1 LTRLPPQRTPGLGVI
16 WDEVEH
22 GSYAADLGLWE
33 ELATHGSAVLDVGC
47 GSGRVALHLARAGHD
62 VWALDHDPELVAALT
77 ARAADEG
84 LAVRSVV
91 GDARELSLKASF
103 GLIVAPMQL
112 VQLLGGKAGRMG
124 FLRAAAAHL
133 RPGGVIAAALV
144 QADATPEA
152 NPAAPPTP
160 DVTERDGWVYSSQPV
175 AVWVE
180 RSSLVIERLRQTV
193 SPDGELDD
201 EPHTTRLDLVS
212 PDRLENE
219 ARAVGLA
226 PLGRRWV
233 PPTPDHI
240 GSTVVLATRGD
251 HGLSRPPE
259 AAR

>member
-1 LTRLPPQRTPGLGVI
+1 LTRLPPQKTPGLGVI

-33 ELATHGSAVLDVGC
+33 ELAKHGSAVLDVGC

-62 VWALDHDPELVAALT
+62 VWALDHDPELVAAVD
-77 ARAADEG
+77 ARAAEER

-91 GDARELSLKASF
+91 GDARELSLEAVF

-112 VQLLGGKAGRMG
+112 VQLLGGEAGRRG
-124 FLRAAAAHL
+124 FLRRAAAHL
-133 RPGGVIAAALV
+133 RPDGVIAAALV
-144 QADATPEA
+144 QADETPEA

-160 DVTERDGWVYSSQPV
+160 DVRERDGWLFSSQPV

-180 RSSLVIERLRQTV
+180 GSSLVIERLRQTV
-193 SPDGELDD
+193 SPAGKLDD

-212 PDRLENE
+212 PDRLESE

-226 PLGRRWV
+226 PLGRRRV